1 MNILVTGSAGRIGRN
16 IYIHLMREHQVTGVD
31 LMPCSTADYVG
42 DIRDKELIRS
52 ALKDV
57 DVVVHAAA
65 LHAPHIGMRS
75 EEEFNSINVDATE
88 QLITLCIDQGIS
100 QFVFTSTTA
109 LYGYASTPKGKAG
122 WITEKV
128 KPQPK
133 TIYHKTKIQ
142 AENRLESISKESGLP
157 VSVLQISRCF
167 PEPADMMAVYRLT
180 RGIDA
185 RDVAAA
191 HARAIEVRPQGFSR
205 YIISGETSFDI
216 DDTVQL
222 YSNAGD
228 VITKRA
234 PELAHEFTARGWC
247 LPSRLDRVYDSSL
260 AQKELGWKPKYGY
273 EGVLNMLDEGIA
285 EVLPI

>member
-31 LMPCSTADYVG
+31 LTPCSTVDYVG
-42 DIRDKELIRS
+42 DIRDKAFIRS
-52 ALKDV
+52 ALKGV
-57 DVVVHAAA
+57 DVVVHVAA
-65 LHAPHIGMRS
+65 LHAPHIGVRS
-75 EEEFNSINVDATE
+75 EGEFTSINVDATE
-88 QLITLCIDQGIS
+88 QLITLGIEQGIS

-128 KPQPK
+128 KPEPK

-142 AENRLESISKESGLP
+142 AENRLESISKEQNLP

-167 PEPADMMAVYRLT
+167 PEPADMMAAYRLN

-191 HARAIEVRPQGFSR
+191 HVLAIEVRPQGFSR
-205 YIISGETSFDI
+205 YIISGVTPFGT
-216 DDTVQL
+216 DDCLKL

-234 PELAHEFTARGWC
+234 PKLAHEFAARGWC
-247 LPSRLDRVYDSSL
+247 LPSQLDRVYDSSL
-260 AQKELGWKPKYGY
+260 AQNELGWKPKYGY
-273 EGVLNMLDEGIA
+273 EEVLNMLDEGIA